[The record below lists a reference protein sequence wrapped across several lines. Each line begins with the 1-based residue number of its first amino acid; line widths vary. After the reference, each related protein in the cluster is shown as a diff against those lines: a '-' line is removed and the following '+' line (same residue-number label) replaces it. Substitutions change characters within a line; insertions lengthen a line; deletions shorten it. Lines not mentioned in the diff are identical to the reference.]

1 MSVPPPLRLLTTA
14 FVLVGAIAV
23 LMLGAT
29 LVRHVAGLHGG
40 LVLLGWAVGFGVLVP
55 VGVVV
60 AGVLAGSG
68 LRRTGRAIVPNA
80 GWKVPGAGQ

>member
-1 MSVPPPLRLLTTA
+1 MTAPSTLRLLTTA
-14 FVLVGAIAV
+14 LVLVGALAV

-29 LVRHVAGLHGG
+29 LVRHVAVLHGG
-40 LVLLGWAVGFGVLVP
+40 LVLLGWAVGFGVLLP

-68 LRRTGRAIVPNA
+68 LRWPHRAIVPNA